1 MKSARPNSELQ
12 LGPKVRNLIFILV
25 GVAFFLLKRRYEGPL
40 DTIVH
45 SYLGNLSVSF
55 AVYFV
60 FANLELPQKVRRLV
74 PAAAALV
81 VVELFEALDGFGIM
95 ANTYDPVDFVV
106 NAAGIAL
113 ALWLDT
119 VSGAVR
125 ADDVRTKPSS
135 GV

>member
-1 MKSARPNSELQ
+1 MRSERPNAEPH
-12 LGPKVRNLIFILV
+12 LGPKVRNLLFILL
-25 GVAFFLLKRRYEGPL
+25 GAAFFLLKRRYAGPL

-45 SYLGNLSVSF
+45 SYLGNLSISF

-60 FANLELPQKVRRLV
+60 FANLELPQRIRRLV
-74 PAAAALV
+74 SAAAALV

-95 ANTYDPVDFVV
+95 SNTYDPVDFVV

-119 VSGAVR
+119 V
-125 ADDVRTKPSS
+125 
-135 GV
+135 